1 MLTRTLIA
9 ASLFLT
15 GMSAVPAEASAR
27 GWQRSHPARAHINH
41 RIARQ
46 QVRITHQV
54 RQGDMS
60 RSEAR
65 GLRQDLHGIRKQER
79 AYAQANGN
87 NGHLTRAQA
96 RDLNQQL
103 NQTSQLSAT
112 DPPGT
117 APIAAKARRASGGP
131 FAIRAASDKSESL
144 PTPFVPSEVEGPVR
158 AKPRTL
164 CARSPRLRSGT
175 NGVGSNIRWLALIG
189 PIDDYCGG

>member
-9 ASLFLT
+9 ASLVLT
-15 GMSAVPAEASAR
+15 GFTAISAEASAR

-65 GLRQDLHGIRKQER
+65 GLRGDLRGVRQQER

-96 RDLNQQL
+96 RDLNHQL
-103 NQTSQLSAT
+103 GQTS
-112 DPPGT
+112 
-117 APIAAKARRASGGP
+117 K
-131 FAIRAASDKSESL
+131 AIR
-144 PTPFVPSEVEGPVR
+144 
-158 AKPRTL
+158 
-164 CARSPRLRSGT
+164 
-175 NGVGSNIRWLALIG
+175 N
-189 PIDDYCGG
+189 